1 MDCRQITF
9 VTLNRFCQ
17 LSNLPPPS
25 PTLPVLN
32 RQYQDEWNINQD
44 QMKNMIPFYI
54 VCQVLKVLLFK
65 ISHQI
70 LYFMLFYISF
80 LSADIIFYKFLKI
93 HSTLYEKKN

>member
-17 LSNLPPPS
+17 LSKPPP
-25 PTLPVLN
+25 PLPDLN
-32 RQYQDEWNINQD
+32 RQNQDEWNINQD
-44 QMKNMIPFYI
+44 QMKNMTPFYI

-65 ISHQI
+65 TSHQI

-80 LSADIIFYKFLKI
+80 LSADIIFYKFLKL
-93 HSTLYEKKN
+93 HSTL

>member
-17 LSNLPPPS
+17 LGKGGD
-25 PTLPVLN
+25 LN
-32 RQYQDEWNINQD
+32 RQNQDEWNINQD
-44 QMKNMIPFYI
+44 QMKNMTPFYI

-80 LSADIIFYKFLKI
+80 LSADIIFYKFLKL
-93 HSTLYEKKN
+93 HSTL